1 MPQEQPLADSI
12 RKTAA
17 ELPAAAI
24 AIAASRWKA
33 GLHPAERMLVS
44 FVAS

>member
-17 ELPAAAI
+17 ELPAVTI
-24 AIAASRWKA
+24 AIGASHWKA